1 MTHSPGVCLCG
12 VLARQDD
19 TLTWF
24 MFVCVVCRPGKVT
37 HSPDVFVS
45 LQASGM
51 TKRRPG
57 KVTHSP
63 DVFVSLQASSM
74 MKRRR

>member
-1 MTHSPGVCLCG
+1 M
-12 VLARQDD
+12 
-19 TLTWF
+19 
-24 MFVCVVCRPGKVT
+24 T

-63 DVFVSLQASSM
+63 DVFVSSAGV
-74 MKRRR
+74 KYDEE

>member
-1 MTHSPGVCLCG
+1 MMK
-12 VLARQDD
+12 R
-19 TLTWF
+19 
-24 MFVCVVCRPGKVT
+24 RPGKVT

-57 KVTHSP
+57 KVTHKY
-63 DVFVSLQASSM
+63 DEEKKVKVT
-74 MKRRR
+74 R